1 MNKIIDI
8 ENLTVSFGNFEA
20 LKNVTCSIEAYPG
33 IIGLIGPNGAGK
45 TTLIHAILGQHKAS
59 QGKIRLANQALAYC
73 PDTPE
78 FPAHLTAKE
87 VLQQSCA
94 LHEKPENA
102 EQIETTLEK
111 VGLVDYPSKKV
122 GGYSRGMKQRLGI
135 AVALLLDPVL
145 IFLDEPTSALDPIG
159 RIEILQLIMEV
170 AQEKT
175 VVVSSHLLADIE
187 NIADRLLVLN
197 HGQLIFQGK
206 LHQFIENSQMDDF
219 AELEI
224 KSEQVKQEVMD
235 ILQVNDI
242 EFYPEITGKLMVKS
256 EYTEKL
262 LQVFPDIGGKISVY
276 RATSNSLELAFER
289 AIMGVKNEKINF
301 S

>member
-1 MNKIIDI
+1 MNKIIEI
-8 ENLTVSFGNFEA
+8 EDLTVSFGNFDA
-20 LKNVTCSIEAYPG
+20 LKNVTCSINADPG

-59 QGKIRLANQALAYC
+59 QGEIKLANQALAYC

-78 FPAHLTAKE
+78 FPAYLTATE

-94 LHEKPENA
+94 LNEKAENPQ
-102 EQIETTLEK
+102 QIEETLEK
-111 VGLVDYPSKKV
+111 VGLSEYPNKKV

-159 RIEILQLIMEV
+159 RIEILQLITKV
-170 AQEKT
+170 SQEKT

-197 HGQLIFQGK
+197 HGELIFQGT
-206 LHQFIENSQMDDF
+206 LYQFIESSQMDEF

-242 EFYPEITGKLMVKS
+242 EFYPEITGKLMIKS

-262 LQVFPDIGGKISVY
+262 LRIFPDIGQKINTY
-276 RATSNSLELAFER
+276 RATSNSLEMAFER
-289 AIMGVKNEKINF
+289 AITGGDQ
-301 S
+301 

>member
-1 MNKIIDI
+1 MNKIIEI
-8 ENLTVSFGNFEA
+8 EDLTVSFGNFDA
-20 LKNVTCSIEAYPG
+20 LKNVTCSISVEPG

-59 QGKIRLANQALAYC
+59 QGEIKLANQALAYC

-78 FPAHLTAKE
+78 FPAYLTATE

-94 LHEKPENA
+94 LNEKA
-102 EQIETTLEK
+102 EDLQQIEVTLEK
-111 VGLVDYPSKKV
+111 VGLSEYPNKKV

-159 RIEILQLIMEV
+159 RIEILQLITKV
-170 AQEKT
+170 SQEKT

-197 HGQLIFQGK
+197 HGELIFQGT
-206 LHQFIENSQMDDF
+206 LYQFIENSQMDEF

-242 EFYPEITGKLMVKS
+242 EFYPEITGKLMIKS

-262 LQVFPDIGGKISVY
+262 LQIFPDIGQKISTY
-276 RATSNSLELAFER
+276 RATSNSLEMAFER
-289 AIMGVKNEKINF
+289 AITGGEK
-301 S
+301 

>member
-1 MNKIIDI
+1 MSKIIEI

-20 LKNVTCSIEAYPG
+20 LKNVTCSIEADAG

-45 TTLIHAILGQHKAS
+45 TTLIHAILGQHKAN
-59 QGKIRLANQALAYC
+59 QGQIKLANQALAYC

-78 FPAHLTAKE
+78 FPAYLTATE

-94 LHEKPENA
+94 LNEKVEDL
-102 EQIETTLEK
+102 QLIEATLEK
-111 VGLVDYPSKKV
+111 VGLADYPHKRV

-135 AVALLLDPVL
+135 AIALLLDPVL

-159 RIEILQLIMEV
+159 RIEILQLITSV

-187 NIADRLLVLN
+187 NIADRLLILN
-197 HGQLIFQGK
+197 RGELLFEGG
-206 LHQFIENSQMDDF
+206 LHQFIENSKMDEF

-224 KSEQVKQEVMD
+224 KSESVKQEVMD

-242 EFYPEITGKLMVKS
+242 EFYPEITGKLMIKS
-256 EYTEKL
+256 DYSEKL
-262 LQVFPDIGGKISVY
+262 LQIFPDIGDKISTY
-276 RATSNSLELAFER
+276 RATSNSLEMAFER
-289 AIMGVKNEKINF
+289 IITGGEQ
-301 S
+301 

>member
-1 MNKIIDI
+1 MNKIIEI
-8 ENLTVSFGNFEA
+8 EDLTVSFGNFDA
-20 LKNVTCSIEAYPG
+20 LKNVTCSISADPG

-59 QGKIRLANQALAYC
+59 QGEIKLANQALAYC

-78 FPAHLTAKE
+78 FPAYLTATE

-94 LHEKPENA
+94 LNEKA
-102 EQIETTLEK
+102 EDPQQIEATLEK
-111 VGLVDYPSKKV
+111 VGLSEYPNKKV

-159 RIEILQLIMEV
+159 RIEILQLITKV
-170 AQEKT
+170 SQEKT

-197 HGQLIFQGK
+197 HGELIFQGT
-206 LHQFIENSQMDDF
+206 LYQFIESSQMDEF

-242 EFYPEITGKLMVKS
+242 EFYPEITGKLMIKS

-262 LQVFPDIGGKISVY
+262 LQIFPDIGQKISTY
-276 RATSNSLELAFER
+276 RATSNSLEMTFER
-289 AIMGVKNEKINF
+289 AITGGEQ
-301 S
+301 

>member
-1 MNKIIDI
+1 MNKIIEI
-8 ENLTVSFGNFEA
+8 EDLTVSFGNFDA
-20 LKNVTCSIEAYPG
+20 LKNVTCSISADPG

-59 QGKIRLANQALAYC
+59 QGEIQLANQALAYC

-78 FPAHLTAKE
+78 FPAYLTATE

-94 LHEKPENA
+94 LNEKPENLQ
-102 EQIETTLEK
+102 QIELTLEK
-111 VGLVDYPSKKV
+111 VGLSAYPNKKV

-159 RIEILQLIMEV
+159 RIEILQLITQV
-170 AQEKT
+170 SQEKT

-197 HGQLIFQGK
+197 HGELIFHGA
-206 LHQFIENSQMDDF
+206 LYQFIENSQMDEF

-242 EFYPEITGKLMVKS
+242 EFYPEITGKLMIKS

-262 LQVFPDIGGKISVY
+262 LQIFPDIGQKISAY
-276 RATSNSLELAFER
+276 RAASNSLEMAFER
-289 AIMGVKNEKINF
+289 AITGGEQ
-301 S
+301 